1 MNKSNQEQLDH
12 LRHSAAHLLAAA
24 VLELYPDTKNT
35 IGPSIENGFYY
46 DFEFSKPISEDA
58 LPQIEKKMHELVK
71 SWKDFERT
79 EVSKSEALKHFSHNS
94 YKQELINEFAEE
106 GKTLTLY
113 KSGEFTDLCRGGHI
127 DNPAKSLKYFKLM
140 SLAGAYWRGDEKN
153 TMLTRIYGTA
163 WNSQKEL
170 DDYLHMLEEAKKR
183 DHRRLGIDL
192 DLFSTDERLGQGLIL
207 WHPKGAIIRKEI
219 EDFERELILRHGY
232 DLVYT
237 PHIAS
242 EKLFEVSGHLEN
254 YADSM
259 YGPLEIDEFRYRL
272 KPMNCPGHIC
282 IYQNRV
288 RSYRE
293 LPMRL
298 AEFGTVYRYELSGT
312 LQGMLRVRG
321 FTQDDAHVFCTPEQI
336 VDELTRMMDLV
347 DEMLAAFGYPY
358 TIELSTRPEKAI
370 GDESVWDKAI
380 ETLKIALKQK
390 GKDYIID
397 EGGGAFYGP
406 KLDYKLIDSLGRKW
420 QGPTVQLDF
429 NLPERFNMAY
439 VGQDGKE
446 HRPVMLHRVLV
457 GSMERFFGGL
467 VEHYGGAFPVWLAP
481 IQAVVIPISDKHLD
495 YANEIGSKLR
505 EQGVRLEID
514 ARNESMGAKIR
525 DAQMQKVP
533 FMLIVGDKEVAEK
546 TVAVRSR
553 DGQKQEVLHT
563 EEFLDRITQI
573 IADRA

>member
-505 EQGVRLEID
+505 KQGVRLEID